1 MHFKLILKISIT
13 IKSFSDKQKRN
24 LSDKSN
30 EGDERKKVRES
41 SFNVSFSKDDT
52 DIFEEEVESQRCA
65 GILYSC
71 LQNLEKQLNKIL
83 ELSTLR
89 KEAHIKDARHMEEV
103 NESIKFLNKKFD
115 EMEADRKKWQI
126 LELKN
131 EVKSLNEKVDIMD
144 KSLDCHEQHSRRN
157 CLLIHGVKENKKEDT
172 DEVVTEIFEKK
183 WKKKYQSIT

>member
-1 MHFKLILKISIT
+1 MHFKLILNISIT

-30 EGDERKKVRES
+30 EGDERKKARES
-41 SFNVSFSKDDT
+41 SFNLSFSKDDM

-71 LQNLEKQLNKIL
+71 LQNLEKQVNKIL

-115 EMEADRKKWQI
+115 EMEADRKEK
-126 LELKN
+126 ER
-131 EVKSLNEKVDIMD
+131 KS
-144 KSLDCHEQHSRRN
+144 
-157 CLLIHGVKENKKEDT
+157 
-172 DEVVTEIFEKK
+172 
-183 WKKKYQSIT
+183 

>member
-89 KEAHIKDARHMEEV
+89 KEARIKDARHMEEV

-115 EMEADRKKWQI
+115 EMEADRKK
-126 LELKN
+126 
-131 EVKSLNEKVDIMD
+131 
-144 KSLDCHEQHSRRN
+144 
-157 CLLIHGVKENKKEDT
+157 
-172 DEVVTEIFEKK
+172 
-183 WKKKYQSIT
+183 

>member
-115 EMEADRKKWQI
+115 EMEADRKK
-126 LELKN
+126 
-131 EVKSLNEKVDIMD
+131 
-144 KSLDCHEQHSRRN
+144 
-157 CLLIHGVKENKKEDT
+157 
-172 DEVVTEIFEKK
+172 
-183 WKKKYQSIT
+183 